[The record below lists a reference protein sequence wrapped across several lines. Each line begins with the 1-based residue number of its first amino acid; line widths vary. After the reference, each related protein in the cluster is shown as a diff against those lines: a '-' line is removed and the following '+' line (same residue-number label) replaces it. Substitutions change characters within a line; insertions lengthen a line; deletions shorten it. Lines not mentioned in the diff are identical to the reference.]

1 MSMQKYTPVP
11 IPLSRRMRE
20 FRLRFVP
27 VIVFGV
33 VLLVVIYLWDV
44 RVYNPTFTG
53 KVYAEM
59 ALITAP
65 ETGLI
70 RGMTVREFDRVS
82 AGDTLA
88 MVMSVDTAVV
98 ATQIAVLRANI
109 RLMEL
114 SQEPLSDWT
123 RNRLDLAGLRLDMVR
138 ETVDRSTSSLAL
150 EQARREA
157 ERMRTLRAQQLAS
170 AQELELVELALA
182 QLEAEIAAR
191 DKAFDA
197 LSAQVAGLES
207 DDTRIAASRGDII
220 AAAVDVYEL
229 EIAALQAALRP
240 VAVRAPFDGVVS
252 KVYYFNESYVPR
264 GEPFIQLES
273 EVATHII
280 GYLRQP
286 LSVRPEP
293 GMVVQVRSRRT
304 EKAILP
310 GYIEQVGA
318 QAMLFEESV
327 QRPGILETGLP
338 VKIGL
343 GGLEGLKLIPGELVD
358 VVVRR

>member
-1 MSMQKYTPVP
+1 MQKYTPVP

-33 VLLVVIYLWDV
+33 VLLVVMYLWDV

-88 MVMSVDTAVV
+88 MVVSVDTAVV

-114 SQEPLSDWT
+114 SQDPLSDWT
-123 RNRLDLAGLRLDMVR
+123 RNRLDLAGLRLEMVR

-157 ERMRTLRAQQLAS
+157 
-170 AQELELVELALA
+170 
-182 QLEAEIAAR
+182 
-191 DKAFDA
+191 
-197 LSAQVAGLES
+197 
-207 DDTRIAASRGDII
+207 
-220 AAAVDVYEL
+220 
-229 EIAALQAALRP
+229 
-240 VAVRAPFDGVVS
+240 
-252 KVYYFNESYVPR
+252 
-264 GEPFIQLES
+264 
-273 EVATHII
+273 
-280 GYLRQP
+280 
-286 LSVRPEP
+286 
-293 GMVVQVRSRRT
+293 
-304 EKAILP
+304 
-310 GYIEQVGA
+310 
-318 QAMLFEESV
+318 
-327 QRPGILETGLP
+327 
-338 VKIGL
+338 
-343 GGLEGLKLIPGELVD
+343 
-358 VVVRR
+358 